1 MEHGRTPT
9 KIAIVGGAGAVGAT
23 AAYALMISGLASEIV
38 LVDVNERRAEGE
50 AMDMMQGSPLVR
62 PVTVRHG
69 SYADCAGCQ
78 IVVITAGAAQ
88 KPGETRLDLVKK
100 NTAIFQSMIPQIA
113 AAAPHAILLVVANPV
128 DILTYAA
135 LKFSG
140 FPSGRVVGSGTVLD
154 TARLRSLV
162 GQRLEVDPRSVH
174 GYVIGE
180 HGDSEVVVWSRAT
193 VASMPI
199 ADFCVQRGRSFDP
212 YIQERI
218 ADQVCH
224 AAYEIIERKG
234 ATYYAIG
241 LAISHIV
248 EAMLRDQNT
257 VLTVSTLLTGQYGIS
272 DICLSLPSVVDHNGV
287 EVVLEP
293 DLSGE
298 ELAALQR
305 SAQVLK
311 ETASAAGL

>member
-1 MEHGRTPT
+1 MTNARTPI
-9 KIAIVGGAGAVGAT
+9 KIAIVGGAGAVGAS

-50 AMDMMQGSPLVR
+50 AMDLMQGAPFVR

-69 SYADCAGCQ
+69 SYADCAGSQ

-100 NTAIFQSMIPQIA
+100 NTEIFRQIIPQVA
-113 AAAPHAILLVVANPV
+113 QAAPNAILLIVSNPV

-140 FPSGRVVGSGTVLD
+140 FPSGHVVGSGTVLD
-154 TARLRSLV
+154 TARLRALI

-174 GYVIGE
+174 AYVIGE
-180 HGDSEVVVWSRAT
+180 HGDSEVVVWSRAM
-193 VASMPI
+193 VAGMPI
-199 ADFCVQRGRSFDP
+199 GDFCVQRGRPCELEMQD
-212 YIQERI
+212 EI
-218 ADQVCH
+218 ALQVRR

-241 LAISHIV
+241 LAIRHII
-248 EAMLRDQNT
+248 EAILRDQNT
-257 VLTVSTLLTGQYGIS
+257 ILTVSTLMTGQFGVT
-272 DICLSLPSVVDHNGV
+272 DICLSLPSIVDHGGV
-287 EVVLEP
+287 EGVLMP
-293 DLSGE
+293 ALNDA
-298 ELAALQR
+298 ELAAFQR
-305 SAQVLK
+305 SAQVLCD
-311 ETASAAGL
+311 TARAAGL

>member
-1 MEHGRTPT
+1 MSHGQTPT
-9 KIAIVGGAGAVGAT
+9 KIAIVGGAGAVGAS

-50 AMDMMQGSPLVR
+50 AMDLMQGAPFVR

-69 SYADCAGCQ
+69 GYADCAGSQ

-100 NTAIFQSMIPQIA
+100 NTEIFRDMMPRIA

-135 LKFSG
+135 LAFSG
-140 FPSGRVVGSGTVLD
+140 FPANRVVGSGTVLD
-154 TARLRSLV
+154 TARLRALI

-174 GYVIGE
+174 AYVIGE

-193 VASMPI
+193 VAGMSV
-199 ADFCVQRGRSFDP
+199 ADFCAQRGRSCDP
-212 YIQERI
+212 YIMEKI
-218 ADQVCH
+218 GDQVRH

-241 LAISHIV
+241 LAIRHII
-248 EAMLRDQNT
+248 EAILRDQNT
-257 VLTVSTLLTGQYGIS
+257 ILTVSTLMTGQCGVS
-272 DICLSLPSVVDHNGV
+272 DICLSLPSVVDHGGV
-287 EVVLEP
+287 EGVLMP
-293 DLSGE
+293 ALSE
-298 ELAALQR
+298 DEQIAFQR
-305 SAQVLK
+305 SAEVLC
-311 ETASAAGL
+311 ETARAVGL